1 MLIKTRASTQ
11 TRDIFTKG
19 TGREEQRITEGKW
32 RQPKQERKNSKR
44 KRNDRVKTRARSEA
58 GRKGERREGEEGYEK
73 ERKGERE
80 RRRERERERSTSARH
95 KRPFGGWR
103 WRSSTPLGAPRQPC
117 SRAPE
122 KPTE

>member
-11 TRDIFTKG
+11 TRGIFTKE
-19 TGREEQRITEGKW
+19 TGKEQERKTDGKW

-44 KRNDRVKTRARSEA
+44 KRNDRVKTSGRSEA
-58 GRKGERREGEEGYEK
+58 GRPGGREEGMRK
-73 ERKGERE
+73 RKGKRE
-80 RRRERERERSTSARH
+80 RRRGRERGRSTSARH

-103 WRSSTPLGAPRQPC
+103 WRSSTPLGAPRQPR